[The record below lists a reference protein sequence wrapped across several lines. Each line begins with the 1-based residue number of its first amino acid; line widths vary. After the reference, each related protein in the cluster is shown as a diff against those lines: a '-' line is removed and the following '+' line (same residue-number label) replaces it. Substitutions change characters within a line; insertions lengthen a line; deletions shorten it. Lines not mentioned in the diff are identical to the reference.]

1 MNVSSE
7 ESMASKI
14 QQISLKEN
22 LEDNFVYIVV
32 KKGYYA
38 DIYGVFTS
46 SDEAKKCI
54 KTCSSEKDE
63 MIIYKTG
70 LNQIIQ
76 PYYLNITENI
86 V

>member
-1 MNVSSE
+1 MLSE
-7 ESMASKI
+7 DSMAGKI
-14 QQISLKEN
+14 QTIN
-22 LEDNFVYIVV
+22 LNEIPLDNLVYIVI
-32 KKGYYA
+32 KKSYYA

-46 SDEAKKCI
+46 YDEAKKCI
-54 KTCSSEKDE
+54 RMCTNEKDE

-70 LNQIIQ
+70 LNKIIH

>member
-1 MNVSSE
+1 MLHCMKRE
-7 ESMASKI
+7 F
-14 QQISLKEN
+14 
-22 LEDNFVYIVV
+22 LEVHHTVLCW
-32 KKGYYA
+32 KYA

-46 SDEAKKCI
+46 YDEAKKCI
-54 KTCSSEKDE
+54 RMCTNEKDE

-70 LNQIIQ
+70 LNKIIH